1 MSESLTINNVG
12 ALAALSIPIPAGG
25 GVVVLRGA
33 NGAGKSTA
41 LESVRALAGEDAA
54 LEPRRPLD
62 RGTVEGLGAKLT
74 VTARRTQRG
83 GELVATMIEGAH
95 VETFVDPGLADP
107 ERADSARIVALCR
120 MVGAASDL
128 PTFAAAVG
136 VDHRAASA
144 KTVSASTLPDLAAGL
159 RRDLQAAA
167 REFETK
173 AEAEGGALSAALA
186 LSGGAGPEDVA
197 DVGAAQSALASAT
210 VEHARLVERAKG
222 EALAASRAEQARQAL
237 EKAEAEHS
245 GPPAAQAEAALRL
258 VERAV
263 ADLEAQL
270 AEARAELATAKAA
283 HVRALDHE
291 RTIATLRAA
300 IMLPAETVTPDQ
312 VREAALAVD
321 AARAT
326 LEGAQALTQRVAARK
341 KADKHA
347 AAKDAA
353 TLEAK
358 RLRDA
363 AEKCDE
369 VLQSMLA
376 RAMPAGL
383 TIAEGR
389 LVYQRGA
396 KVERFGKLSHGERW
410 KLAIDIALDA
420 MPAVEGRVKLVVIA
434 QEAWEG
440 LDPANRVDIAEHARK
455 RECVILTA
463 EADSGDV
470 RAEVL

>member
-1 MSESLTINNVG
+1 MTEALTINNVG
-12 ALAALSIPIPAGG
+12 ALAALSIPIPEGG
-25 GVVVLRGA
+25 GVVVLKGA

-41 LESVRALAGEDAA
+41 LESVRALAGENIA
-54 LEPRRPLD
+54 LEPRRPLE
-62 RGTVEGLGAKLT
+62 RGTVEGFGVKLT
-74 VTARRTQRG
+74 VTAKRTTRV
-83 GELVATMIEGAH
+83 GELFATVIDGTSL
-95 VETFVDPGLADP
+95 ETFVDPQIADAD
-107 ERADSARIVALCR
+107 RADSARMVALCR
-120 MVGAASDL
+120 MVSATSDL

-136 VDHRAASA
+136 VDHWTASA

-173 AEAEGGALSAALA
+173 AEFESGALGTALA
-186 LSGGAGPEDVA
+186 LSGGAGPDDVA
-197 DVGAAQSALASAT
+197 DVGAAQTALASAT

-283 HVRALDHE
+283 HVRAVDHE
-291 RTIATLRAA
+291 RTIATLRAS
-300 IMLPAETVTPDQ
+300 IMAPVDTVTPEQ
-312 VREAALAVD
+312 VKAAADVVC

-326 LEGAQALTQRVAARK
+326 LEAAQALTQRVAARK

-389 LVYQRGA
+389 LVYAKGA
-396 KVERFGKLSHGERW
+396 KVERMGKLSHGERW
-410 KLAIDIALDA
+410 KLGVDIALDA
-420 MPAVEGRVKLVVIA
+420 VPQIDGRVKLVVIA

-440 LDPANRVDIAEHARK
+440 LDPENRAAIKAHALSRG
-455 RECVILTA
+455 CVLLA
-463 EADSGDV
+463 GEADSGDV